1 MSATP
6 QPGSS
11 AEAPPM
17 AAQVWALPKEGED
30 METYEDAARARTDHW
45 PVRAAVAD
53 GATESAFSAA
63 WAEHLTQGLVDQ
75 GAVTPEALRDA
86 VPNWQAEWHESIRER
101 VEARPWYVAA
111 KAAEGAFAALLGL
124 SLRAN
129 GSWRAVSV
137 GDCCLF
143 QVRDGALV
151 RSWPFGAAE
160 AFTNRPALVPSASP
174 RALPSPEAAAGD
186 WAPGDAFLLATDAV
200 AAWLLDANAPVDPAE
215 MEAGTEGAFR
225 AAVERARAEEGLRN
239 DDTTLLVL
247 RSAEGDDA
255 DHS

>member
-1 MSATP
+1 MSATT

-11 AEAPPM
+11 AEPPV
-17 AAQVWALPKEGED
+17 AAHVWALPKEGED
-30 METYEDAARARTDHW
+30 MAAYEDAARARTDRW

-63 WAEHLTQGLVDQ
+63 WAEHLTQGLVE
-75 GAVTPEALRDA
+75 GAVMTPEALRDA
-86 VPNWQAEWHESIRER
+86 VPDWQATWREAVRER

-111 KAAEGAFAALLGL
+111 KAEEGAFAALLGL
-124 SLRAN
+124 SLRAD

-143 QVRDGALV
+143 QVRDGALM

-160 AFTNRPALVPSASP
+160 AFTNRPALVPSVSS
-174 RALPSPEAAAGD
+174 RTLPAPEAATGD
-186 WAPGDAFLLATDAV
+186 WTPGDAFLLATDAV
-200 AAWLLDANAPVDPAE
+200 AAWLLEADAPVGPA
-215 MEAGTEGAFR
+215 ALGSGDDAAFR
-225 AAVERARAEEGLRN
+225 EAVLQARADETLRN

-247 RSAEGDDA
+247 RSAEGHDA
-255 DHS
+255 DQS